1 MKKIMSVFL
10 VVIFL
15 AAVFAFPVLAQ
26 AELLPADVVAP
37 PVFDWA
43 KISGAL
49 TDLLTAFLI
58 PAAAFAARWMFAKGN
73 VEYNKLSEA
82 QKDAFRNFLT
92 IAVYAT
98 EQMNLKGAIGN
109 KLSYVISIAGKWLE
123 QRKLYLPLE
132 EIELEI
138 EAIVA
143 SEFNMGKILAPK
155 ADAPRISE
163 LE

>member
-1 MKKIMSVFL
+1 MKKILSVFL
-10 VVIFL
+10 VVLFL

-26 AELLPADVVAP
+26 AELPPADVVAP